1 MASEFRKQTA
11 WAQLVNKLGDCAQL
25 TSDVERK
32 LWLVFER
39 SRRQRAL
46 SAVGSSV
53 QEAANLR
60 SIL

>member
-53 QEAANLR
+53 
-60 SIL
+60 